1 MRYIDLRKIVIPEG
15 WLDKANGLAQQ
26 LQEADSDETRDTII
40 AKNQIWR
47 ELFIP
52 LSNLSK
58 GKCWYSEALDVMS
71 DRDIDHFRPKGK
83 AKNIEAIPRG
93 DEGGYWWL
101 CFDYENYR
109 FSSQYSNEL
118 RRDKF
123 NLNKETGGKWHYFP
137 LFENSTIAKNKARCK
152 DEEIMLLD
160 PCDED
165 DPYLLTF
172 DSKGKAIPNSAAIL
186 NANDNRRVL
195 TSIKL
200 YHLDH
205 RPLEELRERTWD
217 FCQRMIDEIRNISS
231 IPEGLSISD
240 SNRVKFL
247 KNEIRRIMNKD
258 EPLSAVAIACCE
270 QNGLSILADR
280 R

>member
-1 MRYIDLRKIVIPEG
+1 
-15 WLDKANGLAQQ
+15 
-26 LQEADSDETRDTII
+26 
-40 AKNQIWR
+40 
-47 ELFIP
+47 
-52 LSNLSK
+52 
-58 GKCWYSEALDVMS
+58 
-71 DRDIDHFRPKGK
+71 
-83 AKNIEAIPRG
+83 
-93 DEGGYWWL
+93 
-101 CFDYENYR
+101 
-109 FSSQYSNEL
+109 
-118 RRDKF
+118 
-123 NLNKETGGKWHYFP
+123 
-137 LFENSTIAKNKARCK
+137 
-152 DEEIMLLD
+152 MLLD